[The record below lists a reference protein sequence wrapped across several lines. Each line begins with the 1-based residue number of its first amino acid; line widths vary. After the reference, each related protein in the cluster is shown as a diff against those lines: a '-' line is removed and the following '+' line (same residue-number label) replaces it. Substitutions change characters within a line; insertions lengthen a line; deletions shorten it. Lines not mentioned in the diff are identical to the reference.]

1 MLLVFFYRIFAT
13 AGLVMN
19 SSVFRGGFTLVEL
32 MVTIVIAGI
41 IAAVA
46 VPKIFGQI
54 AKAKASEL
62 YTAVGTYIHLQDTYN
77 SQYIDSIGSWI
88 TIGYTMRSNDNFKYY
103 EGNSEGGSTTS
114 TAYSVDEG
122 ETAAWKANN
131 VRKLN
136 DCEVDNVWQLNISK
150 SPTNACNIVYRVII
164 SDGACEVLTHNF
176 ALLDTYN
183 KIVDAP

>member
-1 MLLVFFYRIFAT
+1 
-13 AGLVMN
+13 MN
-19 SSVFRGGFTLVEL
+19 SGVFRGGFTLVEL
-32 MVTIVIAGI
+32 MVTIVIVGI
-41 IAAVA
+41 LATVA
-46 VPKIFGQI
+46 VPKVFGQI

-103 EGNSEGGSTTS
+103 EGNSEGGSLTT
-114 TAYSVDEG
+114 TAYSVEDG

-131 VRKLN
+131 MSKLN
-136 DCEVDNVWQLNISK
+136 ECEADNVWQLNITK
-150 SPTNACNIVYRVII
+150 SPTSAYNIVYRVVI
-164 SDGACEVLTHNF
+164 SDGLCEVLTRNF
-176 ALLDTYN
+176 ASLDTYN